1 MRPDLRL
8 KVDGTLYGGWQ
19 DIRIRR
25 SIEQI
30 AGTFEL
36 SVTERWSGQST
47 PRPIRPGAECQVLI
61 DGKPV
66 ITGYVDDVNI
76 SYDANSHTVS
86 VSGRDKTGDLVDC
99 TAINFHFPNQTI
111 LTIAERLCQQF
122 CIAVSA
128 QTDVGGKFSTYVQNP
143 GDSVFSALDGAAK
156 IRGVLLLSDGNGG
169 LVIARAG
176 TTRLSALLA
185 TGANIIAC
193 SASFSHKDRFS
204 EYTVTS
210 HQEAQDEVQGGDPYP
225 KTAFHIAAKSQDPI
239 VQRYRP
245 LTIIADKLIDRK
257 QTQERADYERNVRYG
272 KSQPI
277 QYSVQGWRYD
287 DENIWPINRLVPVK
301 DDLLGVDAD
310 LLITGVDLL
319 LNDSGTRT
327 ELTLMPRE
335 GFDLLPLPEEG
346 DAWPTL

>member
-25 SIEQI
+25 SIETI

-36 SVTERWSGQST
+36 SVTERWSGQNT

-86 VSGRDKTGDLVDC
+86 VSGRDKTGDLVDS
-99 TAINFHFPNQTI
+99 TAIEFGFPNFTI
-111 LTIAERLCQQF
+111 LDVAKRLCQPF
-122 CIAVSA
+122 GIVVSA
-128 QTDVGGKFSTYVQNP
+128 ETDVGGKFSTYKQNP
-143 GDSVFSALDGAAK
+143 GDSVFAALDGAAK
-156 IRGVLLLSDGNGG
+156 IRGVMLMSDGNGG

-176 TTRLSALLA
+176 TTRLPALLA
-185 TGANIIAC
+185 TGDNILAC

-210 HQEAQDEVQGGDPYP
+210 QQELEDGQTYTDGLFLKATSKDSII
-225 KTAFHIAAKSQDPI
+225 T
-239 VQRYRP
+239 RYRP
-245 LTIIADKLIDRK
+245 LTVIADKLNDLK
-257 QTQERADYERNVRYG
+257 STQERADYERNVRYA
-272 KSQPI
+272 KSQQF
-277 QYSVQGWRYD
+277 QYSVQGWKYD
-287 DENIWPINRLVPVK
+287 DANLWPINCLVAVK
-301 DDLLGVDAD
+301 DDFLGLDAD

-346 DAWPTL
+346 DTWPTL

>member
-25 SIEQI
+25 SIETI
-30 AGTFEL
+30 AGTFDL
-36 SVTERWSGQST
+36 SVTERWSGQNT

-76 SYDANSHTVS
+76 SYDANSHAVS

-99 TAINFHFPNQTI
+99 TAIEFQFPNMTI
-111 LTIAERLCQQF
+111 LDVGQRLCKPF
-122 CIAVSA
+122 GIPVSA
-128 QTDVGGKFSTYVQNP
+128 ETDVGSKFSTYRKNP
-143 GDSVFSALDGAAK
+143 ADSVFSILDGAAK
-156 IRGVLLLSDGNGG
+156 IRGVMLLSDGNGS

-176 TTRLSALLA
+176 TKRLPALLA
-185 TGANIIAC
+185 TGDNILAC

-210 HQEAQDEVQGGDPYP
+210 HQELEDGETYTDGL
-225 KTAFHIAAKSQDPI
+225 FLEAKSKDPG
-239 VQRYRP
+239 VMRYRP
-245 LTIIADKLIDRK
+245 LTILADKLIDRK
-257 QTQERADYERNVRYG
+257 QTQERADYERNVRYAR
-272 KSQPI
+272 SQQF
-277 QYSVQGWRYD
+277 QYSVQGWKYD
-287 DENIWPINRLVPVK
+287 AANLWPINALVAVK
-301 DDLLGVDAD
+301 DDFLGIDAD
-310 LLITGVDLL
+310 LLITGVDFL

>member
-1 MRPDLRL
+1 MQPDLRL

-36 SVTERWSGQST
+36 SVTERWSGQGT

-99 TAINFHFPNQTI
+99 TAIHFQFPNFTI
-111 LTIAERLCQQF
+111 LDAAQRLCKPF
-122 CIAVSA
+122 GITVSA
-128 QTDVGGKFSTYVQNP
+128 DTDVGGKFSTYTKNI
-143 GDSVFSALDGAAK
+143 GDSVFAALDGAAK
-156 IRGVLLLSDGNGG
+156 IRGVKLLSDGNSG

-176 TTRLSALLA
+176 TVRLPALLA
-185 TGANIIAC
+185 TGDNILAC

-210 HQEAQDEVQGGDPYP
+210 QQELDDSAL
-225 KTAFHIAAKSQDPI
+225 FAKGLLLKATSEDPI
-239 VQRYRP
+239 ITRYRP
-245 LTIIADKLIDRK
+245 LTVIADKLNDLK
-257 QTQERADYERNVRYG
+257 STQERADYERNVRYA
-272 KSQPI
+272 KSQQF
-277 QYSVQGWRYD
+277 QYSVQGWKYD
-287 DENIWPINRLVPVK
+287 EANLWPINSLVAVK
-301 DDLLGVDAD
+301 DDFLGLDAD

-335 GFDLLPLPEEG
+335 GFDLLPLPEDG
-346 DAWPTL
+346 DTWPTL

>member
-25 SIEQI
+25 SIETI

-47 PRPIRPGAECQVLI
+47 PRPIRPGAACQVLI
-61 DGKPV
+61 DNKPV

-76 SYDANSHTVS
+76 SYDVNSHTVS
-86 VSGRDKTGDLVDC
+86 VSGRDQTGDLVDC
-99 TAINFHFPNQTI
+99 APVEFGFPNLTI
-111 LTIAERLCQQF
+111 LDVAKRLCQPF
-122 CIAVSA
+122 GIGVSA
-128 QTDVGGKFSTYVQNP
+128 ETDVGGKFSTYKRNP
-143 GDSVFSALDGAAK
+143 GDSVFAALDGAAK
-156 IRGVLLLSDGNGG
+156 IRGVMLISDGNGG

-176 TTRLSALLA
+176 NKRLPALLA
-185 TGANIIAC
+185 TGENILAC

-204 EYTVTS
+204 EYTVTGQ
-210 HQEAQDEVQGGDPYP
+210 QELEDGETYTNGLFLKATSKDPV
-225 KTAFHIAAKSQDPI
+225 I
-239 VQRYRP
+239 QRYRP
-245 LTIIADKLIDRK
+245 LTVISDKLIDLK
-257 QTQERADYERNVRYG
+257 STQERADYERNVRYA
-272 KSQPI
+272 KSQQF
-277 QYSVQGWRYD
+277 QYSVQGWKYD
-287 DENIWPINRLVPVK
+287 DSNIWPINSLVAVK
-301 DDLLGVDAD
+301 DDFLGLDAD

-319 LNDSGTRT
+319 LNDGGTRA

-346 DAWPTL
+346 DVWPTL